1 MAADETMSRID
12 RVFGDGSLIN
22 ETLRLAP
29 REAIARHQQSTQPSA
44 ETMNVELLL
53 TDDDLSKE
61 RTAQE
66 LVQWFEDRLS
76 MINSCPAAS
85 RPALLHQR
93 PFKKFYEE
101 MYSFAHF
108 VRHLYEGRQDVT
120 CELTPTITDRQDYD
134 AVVRDHSIAPPTTTY
149 VQLTTTT
156 FDRDESRRMQYFL
169 KHGWVPAWG
178 RINAANEAEL
188 EVLSQEEKLQQT
200 CQDIQKVVQR
210 KSRFSYGADYA
221 LIVSFDDFMWFGTED
236 DRAALRSFVNDRL
249 ERWRLNVATLYVLGI
264 SGRTLLSFPA
274 SRP

>member
-1 MAADETMSRID
+1 MAADETTSRID
-12 RVFGDGSLIN
+12 RVFGDGSLID

-44 ETMNVELLL
+44 ETMGVELLL
-53 TDDDLSKE
+53 TDEDLSEE
-61 RTAQE
+61 RTAQG
-66 LVQWFEDRLS
+66 LVRWFEDRLS
-76 MINSCPAAS
+76 MINRCPAAK

-93 PFKKFYEE
+93 SFKKFYEE

-120 CELTPTITDRQDYD
+120 CELKAHQDYD
-134 AVVRDHSIAPPTTTY
+134 AVVRDHSTTPPTTTY

-156 FDRDESRRMQYFL
+156 FDRDESRRMLYLL

-188 EVLSQEEKLQQT
+188 EVLSQEEKLKQT
-200 CQDIQKVVQR
+200 CEDIQRVAQR
-210 KSRFSYGADYA
+210 KSRFSYGPAYV
-221 LIVSFDDFMWFGTED
+221 LVVGFDDFMWFGTED
-236 DRAALRSFVNDRL
+236 DRAALRSFVSDRL

-264 SGRTLLSFPA
+264 SGRTFLSFPA
-274 SRP
+274 SRS